1 MLANRLTATL
11 ISQLLYTCCVRLKIK
26 KRTAP
31 ISFTLRFIT
40 VKEIMLWQ
48 LIVHTGKRNM
58 TQLSNTSFL
67 WDVKL
72 YRYPFFLLASL
83 ISCFFV
89 SFCFCWNVHQRPLT
103 PKLADFT
110 PQFPLNA
117 YSPFPPRAER
127 GLPLPRLILR
137 TCDTYSLFRLLLL
150 GFGYCLRVSWLFWFL
165 CLTSSVSLSG
175 PLHSSKESQRK
186 KTLFV

>member
-1 MLANRLTATL
+1 
-11 ISQLLYTCCVRLKIK
+11 
-26 KRTAP
+26 
-31 ISFTLRFIT
+31 
-40 VKEIMLWQ
+40 MLWQ
-48 LIVHTGKRNM
+48 LLVHTGKRNM

-110 PQFPLNA
+110 PQFPFNG
-117 YSPFPPRAER
+117 YGPFPHRAER

-186 KTLFV
+186 KTLFVLSHFIQGKSTSSNQISYWIITPFLNI